1 VLIEHGSLELRV
13 QTVQEQGQGGEVAL
27 ETKAA
32 TLAQLVLLSE
42 YQGHLQNFKLVQVS
56 DQLKCAKF

>member
-1 VLIEHGSLELRV
+1 M
-13 QTVQEQGQGGEVAL
+13 VQEQGQSGEVAL

>member
-13 QTVQEQGQGGEVAL
+13 QSVQEQGQSGEVAL

-32 TLAQLVLLSE
+32 TLAQLVLFRE
-42 YQGHLQNFKLVQVS
+42 YQGHLQDFKLAQVS
-56 DQLKCAKF
+56 DQFKCAKF